1 MVLHT
6 FSYVNFS
13 SVYFLFEMSV
23 QVFGQFFN
31 WIVYF
36 PIVDLL
42 ELFVL
47 DNSPLSDMS
56 FAIIFSQFVSCLSP

>member
-1 MVLHT
+1 
-6 FSYVNFS
+6 
-13 SVYFLFEMSV
+13 MSV

-47 DNSPLSDMS
+47 NNSPLSDMS